1 MYEFYEDVL
10 DRKDIDVIE
19 VATPDHW
26 HALVAIHACQSGKD
40 VYCQKPLAYTITEG
54 LAVACAV
61 RDNNRVFQIGS
72 QQRSSKE
79 FQDAIALVR
88 AGKIGHIERYTPV
101 SANPKPLDLPEM
113 DVPGN
118 LNFNQW
124 MGPLNDPKIHYHP
137 DLCPPISLEPEQ
149 NEKLWGHGAGI
160 RKPET
165 DIQPIGGSYVR
176 YCTGGHRYGRIRS
189 SRVYPERI

>member
-1 MYEFYEDVL
+1 
-10 DRKDIDVIE
+10 
-19 VATPDHW
+19 
-26 HALVAIHACQSGKD
+26 
-40 VYCQKPLAYTITEG
+40 
-54 LAVACAV
+54 
-61 RDNNRVFQIGS
+61 
-72 QQRSSKE
+72 
-79 FQDAIALVR
+79 
-88 AGKIGHIERYTPV
+88 
-101 SANPKPLDLPEM
+101 M

-165 DIQPIGGSYVR
+165 GIQLTGALICLILHRRPSVWTDPVR
-176 YCTGGHRYGRIRS
+176 
-189 SRVYPERI
+189 